1 MNSVLDSSA
10 MIAYL
15 GGEPGAEVV
24 EGFLLDSA
32 AVCYAHSVSLC
43 EVYYHYVRAHDVPTA
58 RKMIDALLADGV
70 RERSDMDRD
79 FWERV
84 GDHKARG
91 RIALGDC
98 FCLALAEMLQ
108 AQVVTSDHR
117 EFDPL
122 VARGICPIHFIR

>member
-1 MNSVLDSSA
+1 

-15 GGEPGAEVV
+15 SGEPGAQVV
-24 EGFLLDSA
+24 EALLLDSA
-32 AVCYAHSVSLC
+32 ECHAHSVTLC
-43 EVYYHYVRAHDVPTA
+43 EVYYHFVRAHDVPTA
-58 RKMIDALLADGV
+58 RRMIDALLVGGV
-70 RERSDMDRD
+70 RERPDMDRD

-108 AQVVTSDHR
+108 AQVVTSDHG

-122 VARGICPIHFIR
+122 VPLGICPIVFIR